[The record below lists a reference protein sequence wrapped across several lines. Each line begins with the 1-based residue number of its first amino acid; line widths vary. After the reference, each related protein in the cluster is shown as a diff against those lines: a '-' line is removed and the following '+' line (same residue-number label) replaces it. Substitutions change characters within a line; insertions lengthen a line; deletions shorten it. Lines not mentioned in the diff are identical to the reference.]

1 MESPRVVGYTYPSDL
16 LSQNQVLMLQYPL
29 VLRKD
34 VRESEVGKQ
43 KGCWAL

>member
-1 MESPRVVGYTYPSDL
+1 MGYTYPSDL

-29 VLRKD
+29 VLKKEARGP
-34 VRESEVGKQ
+34 EVSKQ